1 MNRKPQTLRTHSLT
15 PSRLTLEL
23 RPDRAFVVHLDAS
36 AQPPHQ
42 LLGRVEHI
50 TSGRVAH
57 VTSMHELVAFFA
69 QVLREWVQDDCG
81 DES

>member
-1 MNRKPQTLRTHSLT
+1 MGKALMKRKPQTLHAQPLT
-15 PSRLTLEL
+15 ASTLTLEL
-23 RPDRAFVVHLDAS
+23 PPDRAFVVHLDAG

-57 VTSMHELVAFFA
+57 VTSLRELVVFFA
-69 QVLREWVQDDCG
+69 QVLRERVRDD
-81 DES
+81 